1 MRVAELL
8 RIGLLAS
15 ALATAAFAVGAL
27 TLPGEQADADR
38 AKIQALQGEAAGL
51 QQALTRLETV
61 DPAGQ
66 RQAMREH
73 WSLVQEYMK
82 SVRSMPGMDAR
93 NCVDWM
99 MMGPGMLQSDARG
112 DLWANC
118 PLLGHGLDIGSPAAS
133 VGDSPWPLPAA
144 LSAGDYR
151 RQMQASLRTMQTQM
165 AAIAAE
171 GDPAK
176 RTALMREHYETM
188 YRDMQTLRG
197 MKWMWGANAGA
208 PLPDAESP
216 AAKLFVSYCRQCHS
230 PPSPTLHTR
239 AEWQQTMQRMRGHIA
254 AQSGPLDTGVLV
266 PSAEEFEALSQY
278 LDDHAAE
285 EP

>member
-1 MRVAELL
+1 
-8 RIGLLAS
+8 
-15 ALATAAFAVGAL
+15 
-27 TLPGEQADADR
+27 
-38 AKIQALQGEAAGL
+38 
-51 QQALTRLETV
+51 
-61 DPAGQ
+61 
-66 RQAMREH
+66 MREH
-73 WSLVQEYMK
+73 WSLVLEYMK
-82 SVRSMPGMDAR
+82 SVRRMPGMDAR

-118 PLLGHGLDIGSPAAS
+118 PLLGHGLDIGGPAAS
-133 VGDSPWPLPAA
+133 VGASDWPLPAA

-151 RQMQASLRTMQTQM
+151 RQMQASLRTMQAQI

-188 YRDMQTLRG
+188 YRDMQTIRG
-197 MKWMWGANAGA
+197 MEWMWGPNART

-216 AAKLFVSYCRQCHS
+216 AAKVFVSYCRQCHS

-239 AEWQQTMQRMRGHIA
+239 AEWQQTIQRMRGHIA